1 MSYVK
6 LINLTKHFGKSK
18 VIDKIN
24 LEIKKGEIISLL
36 GPSGC
41 GKSTTLKLIA
51 GLLKTDSGDI
61 LFNDNSILDLH
72 PEKRN
77 AIIVFQ
83 DYLLFPHMNVYEN
96 IAFGLKMKKIKK
108 SKIDTKVKEL
118 LDLIKLNGYEYK
130 YPSELSGGQKQRVA
144 IARALAVEPKTL
156 LLDEPFSN
164 LDINLRHEMREFV
177 LEIQK
182 KKEITMILVTHDKE
196 EALMMSNK
204 IAVILNGQIKQF
216 DKPNNLYKNPNS
228 KEVANI
234 FGERNYMIGCIKD
247 GIFKNDIIEINLGID
262 DTVDNVE
269 IMISKEDIR
278 IYPERYEHGNKAMIV
293 KKVYSGDRT
302 YYNLKIKDYIL
313 KVSCS
318 EDSFKENEIVKFE
331 FKSENIKY
339 FNNK

>member
-6 LINLTKHFGKSK
+6 LINLTKYFGKSK
-18 VIDKIN
+18 VLDNLN

-51 GLLKTDSGDI
+51 GLLNPDSGDI
-61 LFNDNSILDLH
+61 LFDDNSILDIP

-77 AIIVFQ
+77 TIIVFQ

-108 SKIDTKVKEL
+108 DKIDIKVKEL
-118 LDLIKLNGYEYK
+118 LALIKLKDYENK

-144 IARALAVEPKTL
+144 IARALAVEPKIL

-164 LDINLRHEMREFV
+164 LDTNLRHEMREFV
-177 LEIQK
+177 LDIQK
-182 KKEITMILVTHDKE
+182 KKGIAMILVTHDKE

-216 DKPNNLYKNPNS
+216 DTPNNIYKKPNS
-228 KEVANI
+228 KEIANI
-234 FGERNYMIGCIKD
+234 FGERNYMVVCIKD
-247 GIFKNDIIEINLGID
+247 GIFKNDIIEISLGID
-262 DTVDNVE
+262 ESIDNVE
-269 IMISKEDIR
+269 IMISKEDIS
-278 IYPERYEHGNKAMIV
+278 IYPENYEYGNKATIV
-293 KKVYSGDRT
+293 NKVYSGDRT
-302 YYNLKIKDYIL
+302 YYNLNVKDYIL

-318 EDSFKENEIVKFE
+318 EDSFNENEIVKFE
-331 FKSENIKY
+331 FKAENIKY

>member
-6 LINLTKHFGKSK
+6 LINLTKYFGKSK
-18 VIDKIN
+18 VLDKIN

-36 GPSGC
+36 GTSGC

-51 GLLKTDSGDI
+51 GLLKPDSGDI
-61 LFNDNSILDLH
+61 LFDYNSILDV
-72 PEKRN
+72 PTEKRN

-96 IAFGLKMKKIKK
+96 IAFGLKMKKVKK
-108 SKIDTKVKEL
+108 DKIDIKVKEL
-118 LDLIKLNGYEYK
+118 LELIKLKDYENK

-144 IARALAVEPKTL
+144 IARALAVEPKIL

-177 LEIQK
+177 LDIQK

-196 EALMMSNK
+196 EALMMSDK

-216 DKPNNLYKNPNS
+216 DTPKNLYKNPNS
-228 KEVANI
+228 KEIANI
-234 FGERNYMIGCIKD
+234 FGERNYMVGCIKD
-247 GIFKNDIIEINLGID
+247 GIFKNDIIEINLGFD
-262 DTVDNVE
+262 DNKDNVE

-278 IYPERYEHGNKAMIV
+278 IYPGSYEYGNKATIV

-302 YYNLKIKDYIL
+302 YYNLNVKDYIL
-313 KVSCS
+313 KASCS
-318 EDSFKENEIVKFE
+318 EDLFNENEIVKFD